1 MAELK
6 GTSHASPITD
16 VVFPRAYS
24 ELFASCGGS
33 DIRVWHAAS
42 LSELLRIQ
50 ARARARGGG
59 RDGWGGYGRGGGGTV
74 LDDCHVLAR
83 RVMFASALTS
93 CSIATPTASQ
103 R

>member
-1 MAELK
+1 M
-6 GTSHASPITD
+6 HYIF
-16 VVFPRAYS
+16 FPRAYS

-74 LDDCHVLAR
+74 LDDCHVLAMGEHEIVV
-83 RVMFASALTS
+83 RVDPWNGDDEEEAAGRWAGRARL
-93 CSIATPTASQ
+93 
-103 R
+103 